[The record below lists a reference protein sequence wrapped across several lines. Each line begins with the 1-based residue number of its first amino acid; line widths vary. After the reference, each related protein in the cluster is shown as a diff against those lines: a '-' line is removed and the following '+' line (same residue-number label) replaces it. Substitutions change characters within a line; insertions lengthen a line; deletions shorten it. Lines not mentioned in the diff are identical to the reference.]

1 MAVESYGERFSA
13 RPESRAALSG
23 RHLAL
28 LALALAPLLLA
39 AWQLKPLYYDNQNT
53 KYLHAL
59 ANAGFGFLHEDWLAR
74 TKDGL
79 PLFTFL
85 LEAIFRGTGPAG
97 FYLALIASYGI
108 FVLCALLVY
117 RHLSEKHDIPALGLA
132 VVLAL
137 IFALGTIS
145 DVQRLTFQGFA
156 EQYIL
161 SGYFQTADFGVL
173 LLLSVLLFVKRFALM
188 SIVCILAA
196 AAMHPGYVAPGATLI
211 AIFCAYDVLHPR
223 AGAGSAAKALKLAVY
238 GLGLIA
244 LAALAYTLNNL
255 FAATDTQTQMEA
267 HRVLTDIRIPRH
279 AAPSVWL
286 NQNAAI
292 QAFICLLAAWLL
304 PPGRLRFVI
313 RLGTAA
319 LALFTLLALLPGTQ
333 TYRLVA
339 PWRISVVL
347 VPLATLALCAIA
359 VVRMNR
365 AGWFQPS
372 NGKRAAAA
380 SLGAMFVCVA
390 AGSAFSAAK
399 FLRAEPAYR
408 GHVRANLASGQHYLT
423 PPGLAD
429 FRLAT
434 GAPQYVTF
442 KSHPYQDVEV
452 LEWHRRLKV
461 AHAIYRGETVD
472 CEELRAV
479 SAQDAVTHILITK
492 GGPALSCS
500 FATQVFE
507 EGGARIFSLS
517 PAKP

>member
-1 MAVESYGERFSA
+1 M
-13 RPESRAALSG
+13 
-23 RHLAL
+23 
-28 LALALAPLLLA
+28 APLLLA

-59 ANAGFGFLHEDWLAR
+59 ASAGFGFLHEDWLAR

-85 LEAIFRGTGPAG
+85 LEAIYRSIGPAG
-97 FYLALIASYGI
+97 FYLALILTYGVFI
-108 FVLCALLVY
+108 FCALLIY
-117 RHLSEKHDIPALGLA
+117 RLIAAKQALPVQGLA
-132 VVLAL
+132 VFLA
-137 IFALGTIS
+137 IVFALGTIT
-145 DVQRLTFQGFA
+145 DVQGLAFQGFA

-173 LLLSVLLFVKRFALM
+173 LLLSVLLFVKRLTLSCIA
-188 SIVCILAA
+188 SILAG

-211 AIFCAYDVLHPR
+211 AIYCAYVVLHSR
-223 AGAGSAAKALKLAVY
+223 RDKGGAAKTAAKLAVY
-238 GLGLIA
+238 GLGL
-244 LAALAYTLNNL
+244 AALFAIAYSLNTL
-255 FAATDTQTQMEA
+255 FAATDAQTQAEA

-286 NQNAAI
+286 NQNVAI
-292 QAFICLLAAWLL
+292 QAVICLCAALLL

-313 RLGTAA
+313 RLGLAA
-319 LALFTLLALLPGTQ
+319 LTVFTLVALLPGTQ

-339 PWRISVVL
+339 PWRLSVVL
-347 VPLATLALCAIA
+347 VPLATFALCALA
-359 VVRMNR
+359 VVRMHR
-365 AGWFQPS
+365 AGWLQPPK
-372 NGKRAAAA
+372 GKRAVAA
-380 SLGAMFVCVA
+380 SLGAILFCVA

-408 GHVRANLASGQHYLT
+408 GYVRANLASGQLYLT

-452 LEWHRRLKV
+452 LEWHRRLQ
-461 AHAIYRGETVD
+461 AAQDIYQSKSID
-472 CEELRAV
+472 CEALRSLA
-479 SAQDAVTHILITK
+479 ATDAVTHILITK
-492 GGPALSCS
+492 GGPALSCD
-500 FATQVFE
+500 FATQVFA
-507 EGGARIFSLS
+507 EGGAMIFSLS
-517 PAKP
+517 AAKPQPAG